1 MAKYT
6 VRIEEVTSAEIV
18 VEADSEQEA
27 IDAAYEEIESGNE
40 FLTYES
46 DDVNAWIIEDDEDDE
61 E

>member
-6 VRIEEVTSAEIV
+6 VRIEEVNSAEIV

-40 FLTYES
+40 FLTHES
-46 DDVNAWIIEDDEDDE
+46 DDVNAWVIEDDEDDE

>member
-6 VRIEEVTSAEIV
+6 VRIEEVNSAEIV

-46 DDVNAWIIEDDEDDE
+46 DDVNAWLIEDDEE
-61 E
+61 